1 MISIDTVYQRVL
13 AIAKKEKRGY
23 ITPQEYNLLAN
34 QAQMQIFE
42 SYFYTKDRREKIEAN
57 KDDAYD
63 ETYITEL
70 MSKKLNP
77 FTTVEDLTSG
87 HTYPTSVS
95 GNQVFQTGKI
105 WFNNRVCQYVTPLE
119 AQRLIESKRH
129 IAFGRDPFYT
139 DNSVT
144 GRDLVVYAPS
154 LFGST
159 PVTSDVQ
166 VECIVRPTPVAWA
179 YVVVQ
184 EKALYNSN
192 LAVDFLLHISEE
204 DTLVNVILELA
215 GISMKKNDLVQ
226 IASSRNQIETQ
237 TQNQ

>member
-1 MISIDTVYQRVL
+1 MAVEN
-13 AIAKKEKRGY
+13 KEQRGY

-144 GRDLVVYAPS
+144 QRDVIVYSPS
-154 LFGST
+154 THGST
-159 PVTSDVQ
+159 AVSVDVQ

-192 LAVDFLLHISEE
+192 LAVDFLLHVSEE
-204 DTLVNVILELA
+204 DTLVNTILELA
-215 GISMKKNDLVQ
+215 GIITNKAELVQ
-226 IASSRNQIETQ
+226 VASSSNQIETQ